1 MLSVIVMPGLL
12 PGIPIFSCRGT
23 KDVDG
28 RDKPDHD
35 GEDPIYSV
43 ARFAA
48 FANFFST
55 RSRFSLE
62 R

>member
-1 MLSVIVMPGLL
+1 MPGLV
-12 PGIPIFSCRGT
+12 PGIHDLFRGT

-28 RDKPDHD
+28 RDRPGHN
-35 GEDPIYSV
+35 GENYSA
-43 ARFAA
+43 ARLAA
-48 FANFFST
+48 LVNFFST